1 MVSERTVNPMTKKN
15 NYWADRTARER
26 KWQEEQLSKD
36 AQFNQ
41 RLQQYYDQAIVQINK
56 DIEDQINSLAVRN
69 KVSYA
74 EAQKEVSTTDIA
86 DYETEAKKVVQ
97 EANRLRAQ
105 GKRVTYNDFSD
116 EVNERLRN
124 YNTAMRYNRLNLLKS
139 KIGLSMVEA
148 GMNIDADMQAKI
160 GKDYTDELK
169 RQSGILNN
177 STENATFWTSKD
189 VAKQVMK
196 QINGA
201 TFSQRIWANQDA
213 LKAQL
218 DTVITNGILT
228 GKNPRVVARQLRDK
242 VKTTVK
248 NHSYV
253 TERIA
258 RTESARVQ
266 YSAQIESIKKNGYQ
280 FVQWIA
286 EPRACDE
293 CRKIA
298 TQDNGFGDGIY
309 RINKVPKIPDDTHP
323 NCRCSISETWVD
335 DKDDN
340 LISANKTK
348 SFDELM
354 KANLKSLHEQEIIQL
369 GSKIYKT
376 LAKSGKEL
384 SSQIN
389 VLQKNFQSINKSYDA
404 GKFKSYDDYLENWQL
419 NADAIKL
426 LSNQY
431 ADNVTQEIQ
440 KYRKVGGTKIK
451 FQSRSSVPLKKM
463 IQTAY
468 DHYPTDWARN
478 AESRNTLKVLNVK
491 RGYYSDSQAII
502 AANKDDYNAQSTM
515 YHELGHRAEH
525 SNPEIMRLEQEF
537 YERRTKDEKLQP
549 LSKLTGNKA
558 YDKSMEK
565 ARPDDFN
572 NPYMGKEYVD
582 SYGKHYG
589 YELLSMGVEGIY
601 QGRYNLYED
610 EDMAKFILG
619 LLLKG

>member
-1 MVSERTVNPMTKKN
+1 MVIPMATKN
-15 NYWADRTARER
+15 NYWADRTAREH
-26 KWQEEQLSKD
+26 KWQEEQLRKD

-86 DYETEAKKVVQ
+86 DYEIEAKQVVQ

-105 GKRVTYNDFSD
+105 GKHVTYNDFSD

-169 RQSGILNN
+169 RQSGILNH
-177 STENATFWTSKD
+177 STENASFWTSKD
-189 VAKQVMK
+189 IAKQVMK

-228 GKNPRVVARQLRDK
+228 GKNPRVVAKQLRDK

-298 TQDNGFGDGIY
+298 TQDNGFGDGIF
-309 RINKVPKIPDDTHP
+309 RISKVPKIPDDTHP

-335 DKDDN
+335 GQQNLALNDKEHAALNRYISSDAYKINDDLRLGHVSN
-340 LISANKTK
+340 EDKQFVEYLDAALAKMPIYTDDKPLQRDYFFADAEQKENFVLQMDNGWFEDPAYISTSKIHYGEGKEQIHVIIKNSKTGK
-348 SFDELM
+348 DISEY
-354 KANLKSLHEQEIIQL
+354 NTNEQE
-369 GSKIYKT
+369 
-376 LAKSGKEL
+376 
-384 SSQIN
+384 
-389 VLQKNFQSINKSYDA
+389 VLF
-404 GKFKSYDDYLENWQL
+404 
-419 NADAIKL
+419 
-426 LSNQY
+426 
-431 ADNVTQEIQ
+431 
-440 KYRKVGGTKIK
+440 
-451 FQSRSSVPLKKM
+451 P
-463 IQTAY
+463 
-468 DHYPTDWARN
+468 
-478 AESRNTLKVLNVK
+478 RNTRFKVEK
-491 RGYYSDSQAII
+491 
-502 AANKDDYNAQSTM
+502 
-515 YHELGHRAEH
+515 
-525 SNPEIMRLEQEF
+525 F
-537 YERRTKDEKLQP
+537 YVNDNGI
-549 LSKLTGNKA
+549 LTIVW
-558 YDKSMEK
+558 SE
-565 ARPDDFN
+565 
-572 NPYMGKEYVD
+572 
-582 SYGKHYG
+582 
-589 YELLSMGVEGIY
+589 
-601 QGRYNLYED
+601 
-610 EDMAKFILG
+610 
-619 LLLKG
+619 